1 MKKLHLRT
9 SRCQIVFRTIFHE
22 MALGYYKS
30 SHDDQITIYPHYPE
44 NGIAF
49 YHITDNRINFIFF
62 KFNFFS

>member
-1 MKKLHLRT
+1 
-9 SRCQIVFRTIFHE
+9 

-30 SHDDQITIYPHYPE
+30 SHDDQITIYPHYAE